1 MTEQITP
8 TPAVGL
14 GAPSVLVEP
23 GAHAPAGRA
32 ATLRVHARNLA
43 DGPRDVTVT
52 VMGLDDGWSPEPV
65 RLPAVEPDAT
75 VSTEIDLLP
84 VVGAVPGDYPF
95 VVVVQSAAPGAG
107 PTTTLAESVLVVDA
121 PSEVLL
127 TVEPADSRM
136 RMRRRLSVVLSNTG
150 VEPVELTVKTQT
162 SRGLRLE
169 LPSRTLTVP
178 GRQTVRMSATA
189 RNQRPQLMG
198 HLDRRTFSVV
208 AQGRQAPARFSGTV
222 TARPLVSA
230 AMMRVVGLLMVV
242 VLWGGGLLVALP
254 WFTDRAGDQPV
265 TAQPAATVVTDP
277 AAGPDGSGGTEG
289 AAGGSGADGSG
300 APGEDDGVLP
310 DAGVRVGGVVTADDP
325 SGVRVQIAP
334 ASIIP
339 TTTQQTAAGTP
350 AASGGGGGAARGAGT
365 SRVVP
370 AAVVAGTGTSGTL
383 ASSDDATSS
392 SGSARAITKTS
403 ALGLPLGSTSA
414 AGQSST
420 VSAARSTETG
430 SDGAWAFAGL
440 APTLNYLVTVS
451 KPGYQTV
458 RQVVSGAEAAAAA
471 LDVTLVAGD
480 GSLSGVVTGPD
491 GAGAGGVT
499 VVLSDGT
506 TTVSTTTATSGTV
519 GSWAVDGL
527 STPSTYLVTA
537 QGAGLGAQSVLVTL
551 SAGGSA
557 TAPLSLQDGVATLS
571 GTVTGPDALGAVSG
585 VGGATVTATA
595 GDTTRTASTLTS
607 GRPGAYSLAD
617 LPVPGSYTLTV
628 EAPGFATQTLEL
640 DLGPESSAAPADV
653 LLGSSSGVAQGT
665 VRDTAGTAL
674 SGAGLSLTNGTDAY
688 KTMSTSD
695 GSGSF
700 RFNGIVPG
708 EYVLSAELFGH
719 LTASTTVTVASGG
732 TVGADLVLTPVA
744 GDGLVDTSRIRG
756 RASDARTNGQIDCVA
771 LAPGEECLVTV
782 SLTAQNPDG
791 TQRQVTVT
799 SEPDLEYVIPAAD
812 DTGLLPGL
820 YELTVSAPGYESSS
834 VKVNVPMAQTVS
846 AGQVA
851 LFPSPSLSGTVL
863 TRIGAV
869 PDGTCV
875 VAVASGQPA
884 PTGGCTAPAPDTCQ
898 VDGGR
903 CAFTGV
909 NGGYT
914 ITSMPAGTY
923 TVTVLPGSAEYRVS
937 GTIPPV
943 TLVPGDVRR
952 VDVTLDRLARLSV
965 TTLVDRGTGAI
976 TPAAGAVVTPVL
988 LAGSGKPVVP
998 GAPGTPGTPVVSVD
1012 GVAALSMLEP
1022 GTYRFDVTWQD
1033 DDGVQLTGSI
1043 AGIELAFNQERT
1055 TQLVLTRTVRVFQGA
1070 LMTQLTAGIQTP
1082 VEDREVV
1089 VTGIIGY
1096 DGVTPVRSS
1105 VTLVTDDDGQFATS
1119 ATPDTSGYLP
1129 LVSDKVDVTVAA
1141 RTEAPFDYKAL
1152 SLTGVDFVSG
1162 TSTIIELQPVGQPFS
1177 GTLTLAGDGPDARAP
1192 ASQVLFEV
1200 VSGPPGASSVSISAV
1215 TTASGTSFP
1224 LLWRDANQPASG
1236 AGTLA
1241 RPGTYVV
1248 RATLAG
1254 HEPVQET
1261 IDVVVETGN
1270 APVTFKLAR
1279 FGSLTVAPVTCSEPL
1294 TVPPCGDVGTTPVP
1308 RAEITVSGN
1317 GIQQTATLAQGTP
1330 EAEFGE
1336 LPSGDYR
1343 VVVRAAGMARL
1354 TTTLTVKAEDTDAQ
1368 PVFLTRL
1375 GTIRGTVW
1383 STTARAGDPDGTR
1396 PVLRKLPG
1404 AVVTA
1409 TGPGGAEFTVV
1420 TDADG
1425 AYSITGTA
1433 ALEGLQTG
1441 RWSVQARL
1449 DGYTA
1454 PPAQTVDVTGPG
1466 TFEKD
1471 VTMPFTP
1478 VTVTVFVVND
1488 LIDGEAVPG
1497 LDVVLQDGIRS
1508 VPATCPPVATGSATT
1523 TCDRGEYRFPDVL
1536 PVQSI
1541 LSISGAGYRS
1551 LQVSITPPVGQPN
1564 SAVTVPLVANTNA
1577 IGGIV
1582 TGQRGSGTPVP
1593 LKDETVRLTAVPAA
1607 PTDPDAPV
1615 DPPVTSD
1622 TMTGVDGSFL
1632 FRDLTDGAYDISVE
1646 AAGYSPVT
1654 RRVTV
1659 VGGQAALVDLRLFQ
1673 VTRAVTVSV
1682 TSGSDLTGTL
1692 VSLTAQDGTTL
1703 PGTIAGQPLVRSG
1716 ATYTTI
1722 FNQVPEGA
1730 WTATFTGASG
1740 HPWSTTRVL
1749 DAGDTTLEATIDE
1762 VRLRLAATG
1771 PDSGAQ
1777 LTVTVEGS
1785 PSDTDGAI
1793 VDLTRTVSVGASAE
1807 TLYLLAGTYELTP
1820 STVAGATVSPAT
1832 VTIAPSE
1839 SDRLV
1844 TFAVQSPSTT
1854 TLPALTDWE
1863 IGTAKT
1869 LVATVRG
1876 PQSSAATA
1884 TGTVTFSLA
1893 GTELDVVAV
1902 DAAGR
1907 ATLSG
1912 TLPAGTVPG
1921 ATEVTAVYSGST
1933 SLAGSQASRTVTVTA
1948 AGTTTTLAAPG
1959 PLTVGTPTTLSATV
1973 SAPSGGTVT
1982 GSVEFLRGGDV
1993 VATGTLAGGTAT
2005 ASFTPTSAGPA
2016 TLSARFVASGSYAAS
2031 TSAGR
2036 SVTAARGPSTTTATA
2051 PAAVGGDVTARVA
2064 WGGAPATAG
2073 TVEVS
2078 SPGGQVSC
2086 PAVSLT
2092 DGVASCS
2099 TAGLPAGTHTI
2110 TVVYSGTVD
2119 RLGSQT
2125 TVQVVVPA
2133 APPEPGETE
2142 DPDDG
2147 TP

>member
-23 GAHAPAGRA
+23 GVHAPAGRPA
-32 ATLRVHARNLA
+32 SLRVHARNLA

-95 VVVVQSAAPGAG
+95 VVVVQSVAPGAG

-136 RMRRRLSVVLSNTG
+136 RLRRRLSVVLSNTG

-265 TAQPAATVVTDP
+265 SAQPAATVVTDP
-277 AAGPDGSGGTEG
+277 AAGPDGTDG
-289 AAGGSGADGSG
+289 ASG
-300 APGEDDGVLP
+300 APGGSGTDGSDAPGEGDGVLP

-339 TTTQQTAAGTP
+339 TPTQQTAAGAP
-350 AASGGGGGAARGAGT
+350 AASGGGGGAARGAVT

-370 AAVVAGTGTSGTL
+370 AAVVATTGASGTL
-383 ASSDDATSS
+383 ASSDDATSP
-392 SGSARAITKTS
+392 GSARAITKTS

-782 SLTAQNPDG
+782 SLTAQDPDG

-875 VAVASGQPA
+875 VAVASGGPA

-914 ITSMPAGTY
+914 ITSMPGGTY
-923 TVTVLPGSAEYRVS
+923 TVTVVPGSSEYRMS
-937 GTIPPV
+937 GAPGEV
-943 TLVPGDVRR
+943 TLVPGDARR
-952 VDVTLDRLARLSV
+952 VDLTLDRLARLSV
-965 TTLVDRGTGAI
+965 TALVDRGTGAV
-976 TPAAGAVVTPVL
+976 TSAAGAQVTPVL
-988 LAGSGKPVVP
+988 LTSPEQRGATVTAGL
-998 GAPGTPGTPVVSVD
+998 D
-1012 GVAALSMLEP
+1012 GVAPLTGLEP
-1022 GTYRFDVTWQD
+1022 GRYRVEVAWD
-1033 DDGVQLTGSI
+1033 DDGDVITGAVVGLDLT
-1043 AGIELAFNQERT
+1043 FNQERSS
-1055 TQLVLTRTVRVFQGA
+1055 QLVLTRDARSFSGRLV
-1070 LMTQLTAGIQTP
+1070 TQLEAGVQKD
-1082 VEDREVV
+1082 VEKEDVV
-1089 VTGIIGY
+1089 VTGITGY
-1096 DGVTPVRSS
+1096 NGVVPVRTS
-1105 VTLVTDDDGQFATS
+1105 VTVTTAADGSFRT
-1119 ATPDTSGYLP
+1119 TDNPDAVGPGVGLLR
-1129 LVSDKVDVTVAA
+1129 LVSDKVDLAVLDSD
-1141 RTEAPFDYKAL
+1141 DYKPL
-1152 SLTGVDFVSG
+1152 SRTGVDFVSG
-1162 TSTIIELQPVGQPFS
+1162 TTTVLEVEPVGRPFS
-1177 GTLTLAGDGPDARAP
+1177 GTLTLAGARTGDEALS
-1192 ASQVLFEV
+1192 ATATFEV
-1200 VSGPPGASSVSISAV
+1200 LTGPPGSTGVKITPGAV
-1215 TTASGTSFP
+1215 VPPPEPEDGAPAADPTVVRA
-1224 LLWRDANQPASG
+1224 LEWRDVAQPASTTG
-1236 AGTLA
+1236 PGTLA
-1241 RPGTYVV
+1241 RPGTYTV
-1248 RATLAG
+1248 RASIAG
-1254 HEPVQET
+1254 FESVQQT
-1261 IDVVVETGN
+1261 V
-1270 APVTFKLAR
+1270 
-1279 FGSLTVAPVTCSEPL
+1279 TVAVDGTPSPVDFRIERL
-1294 TVPPCGDVGTTPVP
+1294 GELRVAAVEACG
-1308 RAEITVSGN
+1308 
-1317 GIQQTATLAQGTP
+1317 TATCP
-1330 EAEFGE
+1330 EVLGAEFTLSGTGVQLTAVAQSDE
-1336 LPSGDYR
+1336 ASVDLGALPTGDYNL
-1343 VVVRAAGMARL
+1343 VVRAAGFQRYQTTVAVTAGL
-1354 TTTLTVKAEDTDAQ
+1354 TTDE
-1368 PVFLTRL
+1368 PVEAPLVRL
-1375 GTIRGTVW
+1375 GELAGVVR
-1383 STTARAGDPDGTR
+1383 STTGG
-1396 PVLRKLPG
+1396 VLQALPG
-1404 AVVTA
+1404 VVVTA
-1409 TGPGGAEFTVV
+1409 TLGTTSFSTVSG
-1420 TDADG
+1420 ADG
-1425 AYSITGTA
+1425 SYSITGTA
-1433 ALEGLQTG
+1433 RTPGLVESTGWTVTAAL
-1441 RWSVQARL
+1441 A
-1449 DGYTA
+1449 GYTQAEPA
-1454 PPAQTVDVTGPG
+1454 PGRTVSVTAGGLTTLDVLLSVDRVDFTVLVVDDLLTGTG
-1466 TFEKD
+1466 
-1471 VTMPFTP
+1471 V
-1478 VTVTVFVVND
+1478 
-1488 LIDGEAVPG
+1488 AG
-1497 LDVVLQDGIRS
+1497 LDVVLQNGPDGPRS
-1508 VPATCPPVATGSATT
+1508 PACPVPTATNCGLVAGQYQFTQ
-1523 TCDRGEYRFPDVL
+1523 VL
-1536 PVQSI
+1536 PTQSV
-1541 LSISGAGYRS
+1541 LTVSGPGYRPIQLS
-1551 LQVSITPPVGQPN
+1551 VMPPVGQAG
-1564 SAVTVPLVANTNA
+1564 SITVPLVATTNA
-1577 IGGIV
+1577 VGGV
-1582 TGQRGSGTPVP
+1582 VSVQRGGEVPEPVAGVDVVLTGT
-1593 LKDETVRLTAVPAA
+1593 
-1607 PTDPDAPV
+1607 APV
-1615 DPPVTSD
+1615 VAPVTETTID
-1622 TMTGVDGSFL
+1622 DGSYL
-1632 FRDLTDGAYDISVE
+1632 FPRLSDGTYSVSISLP
-1646 AAGYSPVT
+1646 GYGPVART
-1654 RRVTV
+1654 VTV
-1659 VGGQAALVDLRLFQ
+1659 VGGQAALVDLTAFQ
-1673 VTRAVTVSV
+1673 VTRPVTVVV
-1682 TSGSDLTGTL
+1682 TSSSDLNGTL
-1692 VSLTAQDGTTL
+1692 VSLAPVAGGGAPGAAPATL
-1703 PGTIAGQPLVRSG
+1703 AGQPLVRTS
-1716 ATYTTI
+1716 ATTFETR
-1722 FNQVPEGA
+1722 FSQVPGGR
-1730 WTATFTGASG
+1730 WTATFTGSAG
-1740 HPWSTTRVL
+1740 HPWTTTATL
-1749 DAGDTTLEATIDE
+1749 DDESEIVTATIDE
-1762 VRLRLAATG
+1762 VRVRLAATG
-1771 PDSGAQ
+1771 SDTSVRLPVRVLGTPTDPSGA
-1777 LTVTVEGS
+1777 
-1785 PSDTDGAI
+1785 A
-1793 VDLTRTVSVGASAE
+1793 VDLTRTLAVGASADS
-1807 TLYLLAGTYELTP
+1807 LYLLVGDYDLVPDPPGEAAVTPASATVVGTERDRVVTFALPSTSLTSLQAPTTWRLGAPQTLEATVSSTAGGTPSGTVTFSVAGTALGTERLDGAGRASWTGTLPLDATPGIRQVVATYSGSGAHLSSSSSRTVTVSRTTTTTELAPAPTSVTVGVPVDLRATVTASSADAGDPTGTVEFTVGGVLVASAPVGAGGAATASWTP
-1820 STVAGATVSPAT
+1820 QTVPASARRGLLAQYVETAVHGGSSSTTRTLTVTAGATSTAVSVSPQDPT
-1832 VTIAPSE
+1832 
-1839 SDRLV
+1839 
-1844 TFAVQSPSTT
+1844 
-1854 TLPALTDWE
+1854 
-1863 IGTAKT
+1863 T
-1869 LVATVRG
+1869 LVATVTR
-1876 PQSSAATA
+1876 
-1884 TGTVTFSLA
+1884 TGALP
-1893 GTELDVVAV
+1893 D
-1902 DAAGR
+1902 
-1907 ATLSG
+1907 TL
-1912 TLPAGTVPG
+1912 
-1921 ATEVTAVYSGST
+1921 Y
-1933 SLAGSQASRTVTVTA
+1933 
-1948 AGTTTTLAAPG
+1948 
-1959 PLTVGTPTTLSATV
+1959 
-1973 SAPSGGTVT
+1973 GGTVAFT
-1982 GSVEFLRGGDV
+1982 SVPAGISCPAAPVDPS
-1993 VATGTLAGGTAT
+1993 TGTAVCSS
-2005 ASFTPTSAGPA
+2005 AS
-2016 TLSARFVASGSYAAS
+2016 
-2031 TSAGR
+2031 
-2036 SVTAARGPSTTTATA
+2036 
-2051 PAAVGGDVTARVA
+2051 
-2064 WGGAPATAG
+2064 ATAG
-2073 TVEVS
+2073 TYSV
-2078 SPGGQVSC
+2078 
-2086 PAVSLT
+2086 
-2092 DGVASCS
+2092 
-2099 TAGLPAGTHTI
+2099 TAR
-2110 TVVYSGTVD
+2110 YSGTSDWATSSGPLSV
-2119 RLGSQT
+2119 
-2125 TVQVVVPA
+2125 TVA
-2133 APPEPGETE
+2133 APETDPGDEPAG
-2142 DPDDG
+2142 P
-2147 TP
+2147 